1 MRCQVVQQKLD
12 LYAGQGLAG
21 PEREQVEV
29 HLRSCPACQHALA
42 RQSRLQTLLQ
52 TCEVPPVP
60 EGFAARVLA
69 RAGTQPL
76 VVARSS
82 PSRGFLPDV
91 TGRKFG
97 AALGMVGTM
106 AAGLL
111 IGLLLGHE
119 TWQSGRR
126 GISESNQAKS
136 MGAFGMDRLI
146 DPGDDTLAQ
155 TYLQLTSPR
164 DG

>member
-21 PEREQVEV
+21 TEREQVEL

-52 TCEVPPVP
+52 TCDVPPVP

-69 RAGTQPL
+69 RAGTQPM

-91 TGRKFG
+91 TRRKFG

-126 GISESNQAKS
+126 GFPNPTKRNRWGRSEWTA
-136 MGAFGMDRLI
+136 
-146 DPGDDTLAQ
+146 
-155 TYLQLTSPR
+155 
-164 DG
+164 